1 MIYHQ
6 KITSLDIAANRIRSL
21 VQHGRSAR
29 YLLPDTVLEYIH
41 KCGLYR

>member
-1 MIYHQ
+1 MLFRS
-6 KITSLDIAANRIRSL
+6 SLDIAANRIRSL
-21 VQHGRSAR
+21 VHHGRSDR